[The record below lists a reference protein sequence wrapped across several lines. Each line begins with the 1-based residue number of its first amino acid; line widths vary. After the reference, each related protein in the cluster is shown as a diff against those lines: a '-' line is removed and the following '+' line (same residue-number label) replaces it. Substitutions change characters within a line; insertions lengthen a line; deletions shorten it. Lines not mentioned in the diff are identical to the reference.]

1 MIVCSLEVK
10 KDLFH
15 IKEDKEEQEE
25 LLGSEIPC
33 YSVISALMYILQIIY
48 D

>member
-15 IKEDKEEQEE
+15 IKEDKEE
-25 LLGSEIPC
+25 LLGLEIPC